1 MVWGASSASE
11 TLLAA
16 VAATGA
22 GTPINMVGYT
32 YLGINISGTFV
43 GTVQF
48 EASVDNGAT
57 YFVVGMKTMADGAA
71 VTTTT
76 AVGAFKLPIDA
87 ACDHF
92 RCNVTAYTSGTITAK
107 SYKQAD
113 AAG

>member
-1 MVWGASSASE
+1 
-11 TLLAA
+11 
-16 VAATGA
+16 
-22 GTPINMVGYT
+22 
-32 YLGINISGTFV
+32 
-43 GTVQF
+43 
-48 EASVDNGAT
+48 
-57 YFVVGMKTMADGAA
+57 MKTMADGAA